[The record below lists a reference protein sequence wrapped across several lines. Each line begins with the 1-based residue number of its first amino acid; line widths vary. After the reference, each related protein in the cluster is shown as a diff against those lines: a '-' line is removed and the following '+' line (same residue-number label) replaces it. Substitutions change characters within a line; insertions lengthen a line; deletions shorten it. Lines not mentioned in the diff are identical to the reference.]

1 MSIRF
6 KSIIIIFLS
15 LCLLPGASQQ
25 NYNDSHK
32 YYDRKNGLVPDKVT
46 AEKIAEII
54 LVNIYGESVRKQKPF
69 IVTLKNNN
77 IWVIQGRWNSKD
89 MNLKGGVAYI
99 EIQKSDCKI
108 LKVIHGK

>member
-1 MSIRF
+1 MNIPY
-6 KSIIIIFLS
+6 KPIITILISLLLS
-15 LCLLPGASQQ
+15 SGTSQP

-54 LVNIYGESVRKQKPF
+54 LENIYGESVRKQKPF

-77 IWVIQGRWNSKD
+77 IWVIQGRWNSKK
-89 MNLKGGVAYI
+89 MNFKGGVAYI

-108 LKVIHGK
+108 LKVIHDK

>member
-1 MSIRF
+1 MNIHF
-6 KSIIIIFLS
+6 KSIIIMLLS
-15 LCLLPGASQQ
+15 LCLLSGTSQP

-32 YYDRKNGLVPDKVT
+32 YYDRTKGLVPDKVT
-46 AEKIAEII
+46 AVKIAEII
-54 LVNIYGESVRKQKPF
+54 LINIYGENIKKQKPF
-69 IVTLKNNN
+69 IVTLKDNN

-89 MNLKGGVAYI
+89 INLQGGVAYI

>member
-1 MSIRF
+1 MNIRY
-6 KSIIIIFLS
+6 KPIITILLS
-15 LCLLPGASQQ
+15 LWLLSGTSQP

-54 LVNIYGESVRKQKPF
+54 LVNVYGEEVKKQKPF
-69 IVTLKNNN
+69 IVTLKDNVW
-77 IWVIQGRWNSKD
+77 IIQGRWNYK
-89 MNLKGGVAYI
+89 NKNTAGGVAYM

-108 LKVIHGK
+108 LKIIHGK

>member
-1 MSIRF
+1 MNIRY
-6 KSIIIIFLS
+6 KPIITILLS
-15 LCLLPGASQQ
+15 LWLLSGTSQP
-25 NYNDSHK
+25 NFKNSHK

-89 MNLKGGVAYI
+89 MNLKGGVAYM